1 MKMPKVFRFVALF
14 TLMFFVNSSLIGQS
28 FNLTTFAT
36 GFNSPLNIQNAQD
49 ERLFIVEQG
58 GRIKILNPDSSVEAT
73 PFLNLSGSISSGGER
88 GLLGLAFHPNY
99 PDNGYFFV
107 NYTNPNGNTQISR
120 FSVDPLDPNIA
131 DPTSELGMITI
142 VQPYANH
149 NGGCIAFGPDG
160 YLYIGMGDGGSG
172 GDPQNYAQN
181 TSSLL
186 GKLLRIDVDNPSG
199 NLNYSIPADNPYFGS
214 TTEAQE
220 IWAYGLR
227 NPWKFSFDRDTG
239 DLWIADV
246 GQNAYEE
253 INKVSYTVAGINYGW
268 RCYEGDQ
275 SYNTSNCAD
284 PSTMLFPIAVYPHSV
299 GSSITG
305 GYVYRGPENSTLE
318 GHYLFADFVS
328 GYLGVLDPS
337 TETVVFEQ
345 NLTQNWASFGEGID
359 GSLYL
364 TAFNGVVYKIE
375 PEVIMGQNDS
385 NITLQ
390 LWPNPAK
397 EQLVLN
403 SSDLHEYVIYN
414 EKGQKITQCK
424 VNQDQVLIN
433 TSTWQSGLYL
443 IQTTHGDGSIRL
455 QKFIVQH

>member
-1 MKMPKVFRFVALF
+1 MRQLYRFVPIFILAF
-14 TLMFFVNSSLIGQS
+14 YWPCSLSAQS

-36 GFNSPLNIQNAQD
+36 GFNAPLNIQHAQD

-58 GRIKILNPDSSVEAT
+58 GRIKILNPDGTVEAT

-120 FSVDPLDPNIA
+120 FSVDPLNPNQA
-131 DPTSELGMITI
+131 DPSSELGLLTV

-172 GDPQNYAQN
+172 GDPQNYGQN
-181 TSSLL
+181 NSSLL

-199 NLNYSIPADNPYFGS
+199 NLNYSIPADNPFFGS
-214 TTEAQE
+214 ATETQE

-227 NPWKFSFDRDTG
+227 NPWKFSFDRETG

-246 GQNAYEE
+246 GQNAFEE
-253 INKVSYTVAGINYGW
+253 INKVSYTEPGINYGW
-268 RCYEGDQ
+268 RCYEGNQ
-275 SYNTSNCAD
+275 SYNTSNCGD
-284 PSTMLFPIAVYPHSV
+284 PSGMEFPIAVYPHSV

-305 GYVYRGPENSTLE
+305 GYVYRGPENSTLT

-337 TETVVFEQ
+337 NGSVVFEQ
-345 NLTQNWASFGEGID
+345 NLSQNWASFGEGID
-359 GSLYL
+359 GSLFI
-364 TAFNGVVYKIE
+364 TAFNGIVYKIE
-375 PEVIMGQNDS
+375 PEVVLGNNDLDIKLVIS
-385 NITLQ
+385 
-390 LWPNPAK
+390 PNPAQDQIILNASDLNEYNIYDAK
-397 EQLVLN
+397 GQLV
-403 SSDLHEYVIYN
+403 
-414 EKGQKITQCK
+414 KTQK
-424 VNQDQVLIN
+424 VNQNQVVIN
-433 TSTWQSGLYL
+433 SSTWPSGLYL
-443 IQTTHGDGSIRL
+443 IQTTHGNGSIRI
-455 QKFIVQH
+455 QKLIVQH

>member
-1 MKMPKVFRFVALF
+1 MRLTSRLLLISLLVNY
-14 TLMFFVNSSLIGQS
+14 TLNAQS
-28 FNLTTFAT
+28 FSLTTVAT
-36 GFNSPLNIQNAQD
+36 GFNAPLNIQHAQD

-58 GRIKILNPDSSVEAT
+58 GRIKILNPDGTVEAT

-88 GLLGLAFHPNY
+88 GLLGLAFHPDY
-99 PDNGYFFV
+99 PNNGYFFV

-120 FSVDPLDPNIA
+120 FSVDPLNPNLA
-131 DPTSELGMITI
+131 DPSSELGLMTI

-149 NGGCIAFGPDG
+149 NGGCIAFGPNG

-172 GDPQNYAQN
+172 GDPQNYSQN

-186 GKLLRIDVDNPSG
+186 GKLLRIDIDNPSG
-199 NLNYSIPADNPYFGS
+199 NLNYSIPLDNPYFES

-253 INKVSYTVAGINYGW
+253 INKVALSAAGLNYGW

-284 PSTMLFPIAVYPHSV
+284 PSTMEFPIAVYPHNI

-305 GYVYRGPENSTLE
+305 GYVYRGPENTPLQ

-328 GYLGVLDPS
+328 GYLGVLDPANGN
-337 TETVVFEQ
+337 VVFEQ
-345 NLTQNWASFGEGID
+345 NQSQNWASFGEAID

-364 TAFNGVVYKIE
+364 TAFNGVVYKIV
-375 PEVIMGQNDS
+375 PEVVLGQADS
-385 NITLQ
+385 QITVQ
-390 LWPNPAK
+390 LFPNPARD
-397 EQLVLN
+397 QLLVHASNLV
-403 SSDLHEYVIYN
+403 SFTVYDV
-414 EKGQKITQCK
+414 KGQEIKTEK
-424 VNQDQVLIN
+424 VHQDWVTIN
-433 TSTWQSGLYL
+433 TSTWPTGLYL
-443 IQTTHGDGSIRL
+443 FQSTHGDGSLRI
-455 QKFIVQH
+455 QKLLVQH

>member
-1 MKMPKVFRFVALF
+1 MRLIYRLALL
-14 TLMFFVNSSLIGQS
+14 TIIGNLSLSAQS
-28 FNLTTFAT
+28 FSLAPLAN
-36 GFNSPLNIQNAQD
+36 GFNAPLNIQHAQD

-58 GRIKILNPDSSVEAT
+58 GRIKILNPDGSVEST
-73 PFLNLSGSISSGGER
+73 PFLNLSSSISSGGER

-99 PDNGYFFV
+99 TDNGYFFV

-120 FSVDPLDPNIA
+120 FSVDPLNPNLA
-131 DPTSELGMITI
+131 DPTSELPLLTIT
-142 VQPYANH
+142 QPFANH

-186 GKLLRIDVDNPSG
+186 GKLLRIDIDNPSG
-199 NLNYSIPADNPYFGS
+199 NLNYSIPEDNPYFGS
-214 TTEAQE
+214 TTQAQE

-227 NPWKFSFDRDTG
+227 NPWKFSFDRDNG

-246 GQNAYEE
+246 GQNAFEE
-253 INKVSYTVAGINYGW
+253 INKVAYTQADINYGW

-275 SYNTSNCAD
+275 SYNTSNCVD
-284 PSTMLFPIAVYPHSV
+284 PSGMEFPLAVYPHSI

-305 GYVYRGPENSTLE
+305 GYVYRGPENSPLQ

-328 GYLGVLDPS
+328 GYLGVLDPAS
-337 TETVVFEQ
+337 GNVVFDQ
-345 NLTQNWASFGEGID
+345 NLNQNWASFGEGID

-375 PEVIMGQNDS
+375 PEIVLGQPDPVK
-385 NITLQ
+385 ILQ
-390 LWPNPAK
+390 ISPNPA
-397 EQLVLN
+397 QDQTLIN
-403 SSDLHEYVIYN
+403 TTNISGYVIYDL
-414 EKGQKITQCK
+414 KGQKITSAEI
-424 VNQDQVLIN
+424 NQDRTVL
-433 TSTWQSGLYL
+433 STADWPSGLYL
-443 IQTTHGDGSIRL
+443 IQARHRDGHTSI
-455 QKFIVQH
+455 QKLMVHH

>member
-1 MKMPKVFRFVALF
+1 MRHLYLSAVIFIYTFHVPSPLRA
-14 TLMFFVNSSLIGQS
+14 QS
-28 FNLTTFAT
+28 FDLTTFAT
-36 GFNSPLNIQNAQD
+36 GFNAPLNIQHAQD
-49 ERLFIVEQG
+49 ERLFVVEQG
-58 GRIKILNPDSSVEAT
+58 GRIKIINPDGTVETT

-120 FSVDPLDPNIA
+120 FSVDPLNPNLA
-131 DPTSELGMITI
+131 DPSSELGLLTI

-181 TSSLL
+181 NSSLL

-199 NLNYSIPADNPYFGS
+199 NLNYSIPEDNPFFGS

-227 NPWKFSFDRDTG
+227 NPWKFSFDRETG

-253 INKVSYTVAGINYGW
+253 INKVAYTEPGINYGW

-275 SYNTSNCAD
+275 SYNTSNCPD
-284 PSTMLFPIAVYPHSV
+284 PSGMEFPIAVYPHSV

-305 GYVYRGPENSTLE
+305 GYVYRGPENSTLT

-328 GYLGVLDPS
+328 GYLGVLDPADGS
-337 TETVVFEQ
+337 VVFEQ
-345 NLTQNWASFGEGID
+345 NLSQNWASYGESID
-359 GSLYL
+359 GSLYI

-375 PEVIMGQNDS
+375 PEVILGQNDQQIQL
-385 NITLQ
+385 NIS
-390 LWPNPAK
+390 PNPADDYFTINTLNLK
-397 EQLVLN
+397 EFVVY
-403 SSDLHEYVIYN
+403 DA
-414 EKGQKITQCK
+414 KGQRLTIQKDHGNNLNIK
-424 VNQDQVLIN
+424 
-433 TSTWQSGLYL
+433 TSNWPSGLY
-443 IQTTHGDGSIRL
+443 IVQSTHLDGSIRI
-455 QKFIVQH
+455 QKLMVRH